1 MRRRL
6 LPVTIAIS
14 VSLAACGS
22 DSDSPLPAGTVTT
35 ATSLGTDSSSPVQT
49 SPESGSTSARFNDAD
64 VFFTQNIV
72 ANHEQA
78 ITIADFAL
86 ELGSG
91 ASDEVRGLAE
101 RIKAGQDV
109 EVSLLS
115 GWLDD
120 WHHPAGEDHNS
131 THLGD
136 PTHDGEI
143 SPVYGGAGMLST
155 EDLDQLM
162 RLNGRDFDQAWL
174 QAMIGHHQGAISL
187 AGTVTTD
194 GDNAEVQAL
203 AAQEIATHGSE
214 VEEMNKLLAP

>member
-22 DSDSPLPAGTVTT
+22 DSDSPLPDAGTVTT

-86 ELGSG
+86 ELG
-91 ASDEVRGLAE
+91 
-101 RIKAGQDV
+101 
-109 EVSLLS
+109 
-115 GWLDD
+115 
-120 WHHPAGEDHNS
+120 
-131 THLGD
+131 
-136 PTHDGEI
+136 
-143 SPVYGGAGMLST
+143 
-155 EDLDQLM
+155 
-162 RLNGRDFDQAWL
+162 
-174 QAMIGHHQGAISL
+174 
-187 AGTVTTD
+187 
-194 GDNAEVQAL
+194 
-203 AAQEIATHGSE
+203 
-214 VEEMNKLLAP
+214 

>member
-91 ASDEVRGLAE
+91 ASSEVRDLAG
-101 RIKAGQDV
+101 RIKRR
-109 EVSLLS
+109 
-115 GWLDD
+115 
-120 WHHPAGEDHNS
+120 
-131 THLGD
+131 
-136 PTHDGEI
+136 
-143 SPVYGGAGMLST
+143 MK
-155 EDLDQLM
+155 
-162 RLNGRDFDQAWL
+162 RF
-174 QAMIGHHQGAISL
+174 
-187 AGTVTTD
+187 
-194 GDNAEVQAL
+194 
-203 AAQEIATHGSE
+203 
-214 VEEMNKLLAP
+214 